1 MAAVIVALLSFSF
14 FSPLSIILALVRGLV
29 SLHSLRSLSLTSQ
42 PAVAKK
48 KKKKVQNMSMLLFLL
63 FLARCAALLDSP
75 FFLLLVCLLPKLRVF
90 HVCA

>member
-14 FSPLSIILALVRGLV
+14 FFPLSIILALVRGPV

-48 KKKKVQNMSMLLFLL
+48 KKKKGTEHV
-63 FLARCAALLDSP
+63 D
-75 FFLLLVCLLPKLRVF
+75 VVVF
-90 HVCA
+90 VVF